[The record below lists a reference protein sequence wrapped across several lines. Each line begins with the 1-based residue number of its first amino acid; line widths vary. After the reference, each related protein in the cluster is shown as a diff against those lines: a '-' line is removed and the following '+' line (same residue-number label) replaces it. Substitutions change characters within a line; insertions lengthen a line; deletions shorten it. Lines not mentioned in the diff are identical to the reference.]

1 MGEAYSVKQLGYG
14 PNGRGLDLRQRHWSI
29 FSLTFSE
36 CRGIF
41 PQGQSVLGAKLSTL
55 FYLMLRL
62 GMNGT
67 APLLAPTPLRAL
79 TPTTVPLPIYLIYI
93 NKHS

>member
-14 PNGRGLDLRQRHWSI
+14 PDGRGLDLRQRHWSI

-36 CRGIF
+36 YLGIF
-41 PQGQSVLGAKLSTL
+41 PQRQSDQDAKLSTL

-67 APLLAPTPLRAL
+67 TPLLVPTPLRAF
-79 TPTTVPLPIYLIYI
+79 TPTTVPLTFYFIYI
-93 NKHS
+93 NRH